1 MANSK
6 MKNAMILD
14 ENRFKIAKD
23 MSVVPGGP
31 MNNNPMNVTSI
42 APDNGSLS
50 GYSQYPY
57 GDMGVTGLAG
67 VGTAGVY
74 PQKPSKLPGNA
85 VMGTRLNNKAPYG
98 FQPQPSAQMA
108 DAMEG
113 SRLAMQS
120 QGRGLFSNMSMGPV
134 GSSTDMPGQFPANMQ
149 NTNGLNMQ
157 MFMNTASID
166 PMTPGADKTVIKK
179 KSNKNKGKA

>member
-1 MANSK
+1 
-6 MKNAMILD
+6 MILD

-23 MSVVPGGP
+23 MSVVVPGGP

-74 PQKPSKLPGNA
+74 PQTVKASRQCSHGN
-85 VMGTRLNNKAPYG
+85 TTK
-98 FQPQPSAQMA
+98 
-108 DAMEG
+108 
-113 SRLAMQS
+113 
-120 QGRGLFSNMSMGPV
+120 
-134 GSSTDMPGQFPANMQ
+134 
-149 NTNGLNMQ
+149 
-157 MFMNTASID
+157 
-166 PMTPGADKTVIKK
+166 
-179 KSNKNKGKA
+179 

>member
-1 MANSK
+1 MAKSK
-6 MKNAMILD
+6 LENAMILD
-14 ENRFKIAKD
+14 KNRFKIAKQ
-23 MSVVPGGP
+23 MPVVQGGP
-31 MNNNPMNVTSI
+31 MNNNPMNVTSV
-42 APDNGSLS
+42 ATDNGSFS

-57 GDMGVTGLAG
+57 GDMGVAGLAG
-67 VGTAGVY
+67 VGTNAVY
-74 PQKPSKLPGNA
+74 PKERSKLPGNA
-85 VMGTRLNNKAPYG
+85 VMGRQLNSQAPYG

-134 GSSTDMPGQFPANMQ
+134 GSSTYMPGQFPANME
-149 NTNGLNMQ
+149 NTNGPNMQ
-157 MFMNTASID
+157 MFMNTASLD
-166 PMTPGADKTVIKK
+166 PMTPGANKTVIQK